1 MRFLRDAKKRSFSPP
16 LTPICRYV
24 TEDKHERFRRMRRSS
39 NLTRYEDER
48 KEFSS
53 LLVFTLPSKLCNDAH
68 FHRLYASRSQK
79 ESGRV
84 FVENGR
90 REEWKS
96 RIVFVFDSPF
106 WGMTLFDGTF
116 CKSLAV
122 GQFSRYEKL
131 TPDLRGVTRAGFTY
145 LLANSFDRR
154 DCFHPPFRS
163 IPEIWR
169 GIHLGWKITIDWTVR
184 GTNPVNFN
192 R

>member
-53 LLVFTLPSKLCNDAH
+53 YLLFLLNSVTLCAFSPALRIAISE
-68 FHRLYASRSQK
+68 RIG
-79 ESGRV
+79 ESIRGKWKKGRV
-84 FVENGR
+84 EVADRLRVRQSLLGNDFIRWNFLQE
-90 REEWKS
+90 
-96 RIVFVFDSPF
+96 
-106 WGMTLFDGTF
+106 
-116 CKSLAV
+116 LAV

-163 IPEIWR
+163 TPEIWR

>member
-79 ESGRV
+79 ESRNIRGKWKKGRV
-84 FVENGR
+84 EVADRLRVRQSLLGNDFIRWNFLQE
-90 REEWKS
+90 
-96 RIVFVFDSPF
+96 
-106 WGMTLFDGTF
+106 
-116 CKSLAV
+116 LAV

-154 DCFHPPFRS
+154 DYFHPPFRS
-163 IPEIWR
+163 TPEIWR